1 MWLSLAQPSMVS
13 IQSWGDFSFC
23 GYEAACVLSPYS
35 LQATETCT
43 SFCPPSRPPP
53 PYVHLGHIRKSMGCG
68 SSGLESEFHLTLPLQ
83 ISSCMTLCSWFHLSD
98 KCFLIHKMWDTIY
111 PFGLG

>member
-43 SFCPPSRPPP
+43 PFCPPSRPPP

-68 SSGLESEFHLTLPLQ
+68 VSSTWLRFLDCPL
-83 ISSCMTLCSWFHLSD
+83 SSHVLMPLS
-98 KCFLIHKMWDTIY
+98 
-111 PFGLG
+111 